1 MHDSTYNVTLN
12 ISLIIIIC
20 YSHNLHEIASN
31 IIISLS
37 NSKTIITSGARTEG
51 QGNKIEKVYFK
62 GVM

>member
-12 ISLIIIIC
+12 IPLIIIIC
-20 YSHNLHEIASN
+20 NSHNLHEIASN
-31 IIISLS
+31 SIISLS
-37 NSKTIITSGARTEG
+37 NSKTIITSGARTER